1 MSQNYIDSEH
11 YRQMLVKD
19 GERRY
24 REWHTRLIQH
34 QRKFTHSERYRQ
46 MLVKDGER
54 RYREW
59 HTAFLRYQQKFLQ
72 EMAQTRQR

>member
-1 MSQNYIDSEH
+1 MAKSSVAEPNANYTTFKEHPVIMSQNSIDSEH
-11 YRQMLVKD
+11 
-19 GERRY
+19 
-24 REWHTRLIQH
+24 
-34 QRKFTHSERYRQ
+34 YRQ